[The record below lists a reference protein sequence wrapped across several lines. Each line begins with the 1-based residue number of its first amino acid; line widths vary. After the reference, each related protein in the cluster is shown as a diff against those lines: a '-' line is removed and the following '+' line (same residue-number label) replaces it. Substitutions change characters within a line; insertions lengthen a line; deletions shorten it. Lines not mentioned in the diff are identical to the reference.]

1 MGLEDLPTE
10 VIGSTIMPM
19 LGLRD
24 AHALGAVASA
34 LRSSM
39 DGAPVDLRLGV
50 RRRRWAGRAIQ
61 RWARGADFRTRAR
74 LSVRGTRAWC
84 VLFQTDVPPP
94 ATNLRLLITYVGEIV
109 DHTITVPPHWAGIEE
124 VVCYVEARLGIDTEP
139 TTRGGFR
146 AGEIFFCLPRL
157 RRRAT
162 TVCVSVCV

>member
-1 MGLEDLPTE
+1 
-10 VIGSTIMPM
+10 MPM

-34 LRSSM
+34 LRSSI

-61 RWARGADFRTRAR
+61 RWARGVNFCTRAR
-74 LSVRGTRAWC
+74 LSARGTRAWC

-124 VVCYVEARLGIDTEP
+124 VVRYVEVQLGSTP
-139 TTRGGFR
+139 SR
-146 AGEIFFCLPRL
+146 
-157 RRRAT
+157 
-162 TVCVSVCV
+162 